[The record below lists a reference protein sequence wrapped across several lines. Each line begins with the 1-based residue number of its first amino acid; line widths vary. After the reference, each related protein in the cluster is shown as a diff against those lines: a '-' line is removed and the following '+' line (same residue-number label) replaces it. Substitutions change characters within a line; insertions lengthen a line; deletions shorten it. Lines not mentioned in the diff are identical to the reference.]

1 MSCKA
6 IRQNDEMF
14 CHACGFRWDADDMFP
29 PSCRP
34 ARPQTTVLGLSGA
47 AGSGKSSVAE
57 YLEQRHGYRRLRF
70 VQPMKDAL
78 RRMLQ
83 SAMLDD
89 HSIERMIEGDLKELP
104 TPVLLGKTPRHA
116 MQTLGTEWGR
126 NCIGGDFWVNITRH
140 TIRALPPATRV
151 VIEDVRFENE
161 ASMVRD
167 FGGRVI
173 RLVGRGGLTD
183 KSHPSENGVTP
194 DVTFDNSRSM
204 SDLRAWADQCDTSQ

>member
-14 CHACGFRWDADDMFP
+14 CHACGFRWDVDDMFP

-34 ARPQTTVLGLSGA
+34 ARPRTTVLGLSGA

-70 VQPMKDAL
+70 AQPLKDAL

-89 HSIERMIEGDLKELP
+89 HSIERMVEGDLKELP
-104 TPVLLGKTPRHA
+104 TPILMGKTPRHA

-126 NCIGGDFWVNITRH
+126 NCIDGNFWVNVMRH

-167 FGGRVI
+167 FGGKVI
-173 RLVGRGGLTD
+173 RLTGRGGLTD

-194 DVTFDNSRSM
+194 DVTFDNSWSM
-204 SDLRAWADQCDTSQ
+204 SDLRAWVDQYVTSQ